1 MDMPLME
8 IPAGADD
15 ARIEKVR
22 KARERMLAKA
32 TDKYRFDVEPCASP
46 DGLIVEDG
54 RLVGLRFR
62 RTKIEDGR
70 VIPTDET
77 FERRGTWVISSIGSI
92 PEPINGIP
100 MKGELF
106 DFADWDVGHI
116 EGFPTLFSV
125 GNVVTG
131 KGNIVASRKHAARVS
146 ETAIEGFLGLGN
158 RNGEADV
165 ESATAGAA
173 RATADAVASQLAE
186 PPSAETLVEILRK
199 VEKRQQAVGYTN
211 YKAWIAENA
220 AS

>member
-1 MDMPLME
+1 
-8 IPAGADD
+8 
-15 ARIEKVR
+15 
-22 KARERMLAKA
+22 MLAKA
-32 TDKYRFDVEPCASP
+32 TEKYCFDVEPCASP

-62 RTKIEDGR
+62 RTKIENGR
-70 VIPTDET
+70 VVPTDET

-100 MKGELF
+100 TKGELF

-158 RNGEADV
+158 RNAEADV

-186 PPSAETLVEILRK
+186 PPSAETLAEILRK